1 MAQEDFPK
9 RPIRISPEQ
18 QALAEAIGKAIT
30 ENLVRILRP
39 ELAAASA
46 AEPAPEDKTRHRV
59 KVFCGRDK
67 GFWRAG
73 RHWPKG
79 LTNAEVSGAE
89 LAQLKAEPHLTVE
102 ASIEK
107 A

>member
-1 MAQEDFPK
+1 MADEKFAT

-18 QALAEAIGKAIT
+18 QALAEAIGKSIT
-30 ENLVRILRP
+30 EHLVRILRP
-39 ELAAASA
+39 DLAAAAA

-59 KVFCGRDK
+59 KVFCGKDK

-79 LTNAEVSGAE
+79 LTSAEVSGAE
-89 LAQLKAEPHLTVE
+89 LAQLKAEKSLTVE